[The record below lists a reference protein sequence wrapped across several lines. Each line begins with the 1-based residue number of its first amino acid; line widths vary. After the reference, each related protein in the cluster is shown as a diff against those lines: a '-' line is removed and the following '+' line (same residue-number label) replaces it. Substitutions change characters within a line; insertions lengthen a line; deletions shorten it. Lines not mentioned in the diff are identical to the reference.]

1 MGHVDKVSERRWKLI
16 LEGLHSNVEDENDFG
31 NGDLSIISE
40 YRANIFVPSSPIKG

>member
-1 MGHVDKVSERRWKLI
+1 MGHVTNVSERRWQLI
-16 LEGLHSNVEDENDFG
+16 LDGLCDEEDENDLG